1 MNENPSQPN
10 DGISAGIDQN
20 ESKRLAIAPVL
31 FQSLRLQKK
40 LSIAQ
45 LARRIKETPDYVQAL
60 EEGRVQADAPMIY
73 RLAKALKVDVR
84 VFFEGATGPRS
95 VTSGVTRDVDLW
107 FFNSVY
113 LHERDFLWVA
123 RTLTDD
129 RDSAR
134 DLVQE
139 AYAQVLVGDRWRS
152 IESAKAYVLQTVMNL
167 GRKIIRHKKVVP
179 MRPLLATE
187 AFSFADVSPDAFD
200 VLSSREELARII
212 DAIETMPPQRRKVM
226 TMRKLQDVPLRDVAQ
241 ALGISLSAAETHL
254 ALGMA
259 TLTEILADADPRW
272 IKSKPRNSKS
282 SRAD

>member
-1 MNENPSQPN
+1 MSELQKVVV
-10 DGISAGIDQN
+10 ISPAQIRKQ
-20 ESKRLAIAPVL
+20 
-31 FQSLRLQKK
+31 RLQKK
-40 LSIAQ
+40 ISIAQ
-45 LARRIKETPDYVQAL
+45 LARRIRETPDYVQAL
-60 EEGRVQADAPMIY
+60 EEGRVQADTPMIY
-73 RLAKALKVDVR
+73 RLAKALKVDVS
-84 VFFEGATGPRS
+84 VFFDGEGGPRP

-139 AYAQVLVGDRWRS
+139 AYAQVLTGDRWRS

-167 GRKIIRHKKVVP
+167 GRNIIRRRNVVP

-187 AFSFADVSPDAFD
+187 ACSFADVSPDAFD
-200 VLSSREELARII
+200 VMSSREELARILE
-212 DAIETMPPQRRKVM
+212 AIETMPAQRRKVLK
-226 TMRKLQDVPLRDVAQ
+226 MRKLQDIPLREVARQ
-241 ALGISLSAAETHL
+241 LGISLSAAETHL

-259 TLTEILADADPRW
+259 TLTERLADADPRW
-272 IKSKPRNSKS
+272 VKTKPRNSRS